1 MSEKKVSTDSSKPK
15 SSADKKEKSHSS
27 SSKTSDKH
35 SSGSSSK
42 DKTSKKLPTD
52 PSAVKVSKGH
62 SSHSA
67 QPTSQPS
74 TPKLSTMF
82 DQPPNSSQ
90 QPSQDRP
97 RVVQRTGTGGGVPQG
112 QPNPL
117 SNSGGRAQ
125 PVPRPG
131 GSNPLPTPP
140 QGRGRGIDRNAS
152 GGAGGRP
159 GNAVLIKK
167 AQGQQTKSLIPDAAF
182 MTIKM
187 DSNAKM
193 RMADEQLQ
201 MKNKHMQDIMQII
214 KLVKFSESEFWEGQS
229 SVMPIFKHFS
239 KELKLASDIYNPN
252 FVKFHFPETEQFKGL
267 EPKVYKI
274 DRIMPIQLVV
284 HNVLFR
290 VGFNQDSTQF
300 TLSTLSGL
308 VVMMDNHS
316 LGTYGLGSLFQDWEL
331 KIVPKPQAV
340 VKEARFATL
349 NKAGLNAMD
358 DGVKFSVLIVNSFKG
373 APSKLQR
380 NLVVP
385 TLKVSAMIHSI
396 TERLNLEAAKK
407 YDANLFELQQM
418 NGQPL
423 DREAQLVN
431 YGLGEEVTKLQ
442 LKLVV
447 VGEIFAFESDAKAA
461 TASSTSPVPSI
472 DVQVQD
478 QMMNDLS
485 MNLLR
490 IENEKLKEEVRQ
502 VHQSKA
508 EADEFHERAKVR
520 NQNLKDHIEA
530 EKDKLKVELQK
541 VTQQLHDKETAA
553 ETFKTDIEAQL
564 EKQKRESDEQIEKL
578 RKQMDDEAEKHR
590 HSREE
595 DIAHVRKLMDEQIA
609 VLREENQAMQAQL
622 AQQAPQS
629 PSKSDLPS
637 SDGQLDDVL
646 SSMVNSD
653 SSLSET
659 AKISR
664 SELNSVKMEF
674 DLSMHS
680 LKTEMEAMK
689 DEFEREKQS
698 LQEQL
703 AEAKNETTELNKL
716 YEEMLGELMAA
727 NDKFRQEQQITEE
740 LNGIVAAL
748 EEEKASLRNKLVEEE
763 EKMRLV
769 AVAMEE
775 LAKQSNGTGDDAD
788 SVKDSGSEVE
798 SDSMAVESKS
808 DADSKDAS
816 STGDDAQE
824 EPIASDLTQWVWKV
838 LDFSSEAAEPGT
850 VEWSASKLIG
860 PPLVKG
866 YGDST
871 EAWAP
876 FATNGG
882 AEFVTLKFKRK
893 VYISDIRI
901 LENWNPG
908 AISRIEVKHG
918 EEFETVWEETPHE
931 KPHVLRILQARINP
945 PLTYGANVI
954 KIHLDTSKVYK
965 EWNEISAVQLAGN
978 FVDGEED
985 EISEEEPEVPEEPKE
1000 EMMKI
1005 GVGKPAPKFVKKS
1018 LGTPAPQKESLSSG
1032 TDLQSELLA
1041 RVNNPVAR
1049 VSVLDDSTLTAGIG
1063 FGDKAF
1069 ASILQNTKGILRKVV
1084 VEEKPKP
1091 QEATGLLAVMQKRF
1105 AAIHGEAEDINNN
1118 WDGKGANWDDD
1129 EWGDDDD
1136 DVL

>member
-1 MSEKKVSTDSSKPK
+1 
-15 SSADKKEKSHSS
+15 
-27 SSKTSDKH
+27 
-35 SSGSSSK
+35 
-42 DKTSKKLPTD
+42 
-52 PSAVKVSKGH
+52 
-62 SSHSA
+62 
-67 QPTSQPS
+67 
-74 TPKLSTMF
+74 
-82 DQPPNSSQ
+82 
-90 QPSQDRP
+90 
-97 RVVQRTGTGGGVPQG
+97 
-112 QPNPL
+112 
-117 SNSGGRAQ
+117 
-125 PVPRPG
+125 
-131 GSNPLPTPP
+131 
-140 QGRGRGIDRNAS
+140 
-152 GGAGGRP
+152 
-159 GNAVLIKK
+159 
-167 AQGQQTKSLIPDAAF
+167 
-182 MTIKM
+182 
-187 DSNAKM
+187 
-193 RMADEQLQ
+193 
-201 MKNKHMQDIMQII
+201 
-214 KLVKFSESEFWEGQS
+214 
-229 SVMPIFKHFS
+229 
-239 KELKLASDIYNPN
+239 
-252 FVKFHFPETEQFKGL
+252 
-267 EPKVYKI
+267 
-274 DRIMPIQLVV
+274 
-284 HNVLFR
+284 
-290 VGFNQDSTQF
+290 
-300 TLSTLSGL
+300 
-308 VVMMDNHS
+308 
-316 LGTYGLGSLFQDWEL
+316 
-331 KIVPKPQAV
+331 
-340 VKEARFATL
+340 
-349 NKAGLNAMD
+349 
-358 DGVKFSVLIVNSFKG
+358 
-373 APSKLQR
+373 
-380 NLVVP
+380 
-385 TLKVSAMIHSI
+385 MIHSI
-396 TERLNLEAAKK
+396 TERLNLESAQK
-407 YDANLFELQQM
+407 YDANLFELQQL

-423 DREAQLVN
+423 DREAQLLN

-447 VGEIFAFESDAKAA
+447 VGEIFAFETDAKAA
-461 TASSTSPVPSI
+461 TSSTAPVASI

-490 IENEKLKEEVRQ
+490 IENEKLKEEIRQ

-520 NQNLKDHIEA
+520 NQNLKDHLEM

-541 VTQQLHDKETAA
+541 VTQQLQEKEAAA
-553 ETFKTDIEAQL
+553 EAFKTDIEAQL
-564 EKQKRESDEQIEKL
+564 EKQKRESEEQIEKL
-578 RKQMDDEAEKHR
+578 RRQVEEEAEKHR

-622 AQQAPQS
+622 AQQAPHS
-629 PSKSDLPS
+629 PSKADLPS

-653 SSLSET
+653 SSQSET
-659 AKISR
+659 GKISR

-689 DEFEREKQS
+689 EEFERDKQS
-698 LQEQL
+698 LLEQL
-703 AEAKNETTELNKL
+703 AESKNETAELNKL

-727 NDKFRQEQQITEE
+727 NDKYRQEQQITEE
-740 LNGIVAAL
+740 LNGMVAAL
-748 EEEKASLRNKLVEEE
+748 EEEKTSLRNKLVEEE

-775 LAKQSNGTGDDAD
+775 LAKQSNGAGDDAD
-788 SVKDSGSEVE
+788 SVKESGSEVE
-798 SDSMAVESKS
+798 SGEAMAVDASKS
-808 DADSKDAS
+808 EADSKEAS

-824 EPIASDLTQWVWKV
+824 EQAAPDLTQWVWKV

-908 AISRIEVKHG
+908 AVCRIEVKHG
-918 EEFETVWEETPHE
+918 DEFETVWEETPHE
-931 KPHVLRILQARINP
+931 KPHVLRILQAKINP
-945 PLTYGANVI
+945 PLTYAANVI

-965 EWNEISAVQLAGN
+965 EWNEIAAVQLAGN

-985 EISEEEPEVPEEPKE
+985 EISEEEPEVVPEEPKE

-1018 LGTPAPQKESLSSG
+1018 LGSPAPQKESLSPS

-1084 VEEKPKP
+1084 VDEKPKP
-1091 QEATGLLAVMQKRF
+1091 QEASGLLAVMQKRF

-1129 EWGDDDD
+1129 EWSDDDD